1 MPVSIGGETSEDDQA
16 AETDLKILY
25 SDAPKVS
32 VAVSLDDDF
41 ALRDEHIDDLRGLR
55 AGPRWVIGDEGQEI
69 LNLLRDDG
77 AHLVYFYCHGGLTSE
92 GVPYLQVGSQ
102 DDVWGII
109 TPSLLP
115 NLQIKWQQPKP
126 LVFINGCHTTAL
138 EPAKSLDLVTSF
150 IKEARAV
157 GVIGTEIT
165 IFEPLATAF
174 AEACLGHFLDGVP
187 IGKAIRLAR
196 LKLLQDG
203 NPLGLVYIPFAVS
216 SLALVEEPGNGN

>member
-1 MPVSIGGETSEDDQA
+1 M
-16 AETDLKILY
+16 
-25 SDAPKVS
+25 
-32 VAVSLDDDF
+32 
-41 ALRDEHIDDLRGLR
+41 
-55 AGPRWVIGDEGQEI
+55 
-69 LNLLRDDG
+69 
-77 AHLVYFYCHGGLTSE
+77 
-92 GVPYLQVGSQ
+92 
-102 DDVWGII
+102 
-109 TPSLLP
+109 
-115 NLQIKWQQPKP
+115 
-126 LVFINGCHTTAL
+126 
-138 EPAKSLDLVTSF
+138 
-150 IKEARAV
+150 